1 MRSEFWKNK
10 TYGLGEEL
18 IPGKVLKKL
27 LGRRTE
33 SLKAGGIG
41 VARVT
46 GAEALGFAS
55 GAPLGPHSCRAGA

>member
-1 MRSEFWKNK
+1 MLQSMD
-10 TYGLGEEL
+10 LGEEL

-33 SLKAGGIG
+33 SLKAERIG

-46 GAEALGFAS
+46 GAEASGFAS